1 MRIVDS
7 LVYAVCSWACAVIFS
22 VFFRLRTAGVAR
34 IPRRGPVLI
43 IANHQSF
50 IDPPAIGCGRAR
62 HWNYLARKTLF
73 RNKYFG
79 WLLRRINSVPID
91 QEGIGIDG
99 IRSISE
105 RLAQGHV
112 VLVFPEGERTWDGE
126 MGDFKAGI
134 ALIFRK
140 LNVPVVPAAIVGAYE
155 SWPRWRKY
163 PIPSQAFLPPN
174 ERSLG
179 VAFGRPRMSAYLR
192 AMPREEMLK
201 LLENDV
207 RELMPVAERIRG
219 WPTRRRRDQASDR
232 TAD

>member
-7 LVYAVCSWACAVIFS
+7 IVYAVCSWICAVVFS
-22 VFFRLRTAGVAR
+22 VFFRLRTAGVSR
-34 IPRRGPVLI
+34 IPRRGPALI

-73 RNKYFG
+73 RNRYFG
-79 WLLRRINSVPID
+79 WFLRRINAVPID

-99 IRSISE
+99 IRSITE
-105 RLAQGHV
+105 RLMKGHV
-112 VLVFPEGERTWDGE
+112 VLVFPEGERTWNGA

-140 LNVPVVPAAIVGAYE
+140 LDVPVVPAAIVGAYE
-155 SWPRWRKY
+155 AWPRWRKY
-163 PIPSQAFLPPN
+163 PIPSPAFLPAN
-174 ERSLG
+174 RRSLG
-179 VAFGRPRMSAYLR
+179 VAFGQPRKSADLR
-192 AMPREEMLK
+192 AMPRDDMLK

-207 RELMPVAERIRG
+207 RQLMPIAERIRG
-219 WPTRRRRDQASDR
+219 WHAGRSPDQASSR